1 MKIIQLI
8 KSKFNNWNVAI
19 RFPRESKIF
28 THLTSAEKLKLFHL
42 AKENNGKFFVE
53 IGSYLG
59 ASSCFIA
66 AGIKHVARSEKKL
79 YCIDTWE
86 NDAMSEG
93 KRETFKEFR
102 KNTKKYQ
109 NMITPLRTTSVGA
122 AKTFDKGVDF
132 IFIDGDHS
140 YEGVKADVDAWLP
153 KLNKGALIIFHDIGW
168 AEGVQRVVQE
178 NIQPL
183 AKTEGRLPNLYWA
196 WL

>member
-28 THLTSAEKLKLFHL
+28 THLTSAEKLKLYHL
-42 AKENNGKFFVE
+42 AKENNGKIFVE

-66 AGIKHVARSEKKL
+66 NGMNYAKL

-86 NDAMSEG
+86 NDGMIEG
-93 KRETFKEFR
+93 KRETFDEFR
-102 KNTKKYQ
+102 KNTQKYQ
-109 NMITPLRTTSVGA
+109 NMIIPLHTTSITA

-183 AKTEGRLPNLYWA
+183 AKKEGRLPNLYWA